1 MLSIP
6 VTGFGECVV
15 VMVWLIGKNK
25 HHAAEHA
32 AYFRLVAQAR
42 EAVFYA
48 SHGVPDSLDGR
59 FEMIAL
65 HLFLVLHR
73 LKREA
78 GTEEFRQGLFD
89 LMFQDMDRGL
99 REMGTGDLGVGRQV
113 KLMAQAFYG
122 RIAAYEPGVDGDP
135 AALEEGLRRNLFG
148 TVKPDPAD
156 LAFMASYIRRQVRLL
171 ATQRTADI
179 VAGILSFEPASA
191 VPDVA

>member
-1 MLSIP
+1 
-6 VTGFGECVV
+6 
-15 VMVWLIGKNK
+15 MVWLIGKNK
-25 HHAAEHA
+25 YRIAAHA
-32 AYFRLVAQAR
+32 AYVRLVAQAR
-42 EAVFYA
+42 EPVFYA

-73 LKREA
+73 LKHEA
-78 GTEEFRQGLFD
+78 GTEKFRQSLFD
-89 LMFQDMDRGL
+89 LMFGDMDRGL

-113 KLMAQAFYG
+113 KTMAKAFYG

-148 TVKPDPAD
+148 TVQPAPAD
-156 LAFMASYIRRQVRLL
+156 LAFMASYMCRQVQLL

-179 VAGILSFEPASA
+179 VAGTLSFEPASA
-191 VPDVA
+191 LSNVA

>member
-25 HHAAEHA
+25 HHAAAHA
-32 AYFRLVAQAR
+32 AYARVVAQAR

-73 LKREA
+73 LKSEA
-78 GTEEFRQGLFD
+78 GTEEFRQSLFD
-89 LMFQDMDRGL
+89 LMFSDMDRGL

-148 TVKPDPAD
+148 TVQPDPAD
-156 LAFMASYIRRQVRLL
+156 LAFMASYACRQVRFL

-179 VAGILSFEPASA
+179 VAGTVSFEPAPA
-191 VPDVA
+191 EPEVA